1 MNAQVPHFPLTHG
14 QLAWVLALGKFLP
27 LPRWRHLMAQL
38 RYLRQLGIPFRE
50 TRRGKGRGH
59 RIRYSY
65 DELMEVA
72 VGLYA
77 LRQEVRPHVIAKILR
92 TNRARLR
99 RVFREALAER
109 PATALEQPSLASRG
123 TIVAIPDE
131 ARFLYVHTRYSDTP
145 GKYELV
151 LPAPATDQSE
161 SFDME
166 EVFTVDGTTGTQ
178 IPLTS
183 LVWEMTYWAQRAPDI
198 TPGRRART
206 PESSTALSPVR
217 A

>member
-1 MNAQVPHFPLTHG
+1 MNAHVPPLTLTHG
-14 QLAWVLALGKFLP
+14 QLAWVLALGQFLP
-27 LPRWRHLMAQL
+27 PPRWRHLMAQL

-50 TRRGKGRGH
+50 ARRGKGRGH

-65 DELMEVA
+65 EELMEVA

-77 LRQEVRPHVIAKILR
+77 LRQEVRPHVIAKILL

-99 RVFREALAER
+99 RVYREALDER
-109 PATALEQPSLASRG
+109 PATALEQPRLASRG

-131 ARFLYVHTRYSDTP
+131 ARFLCVHNRYSDTP
-145 GKYELV
+145 GQYELV
-151 LPAPATDQSE
+151 LPAQATDLSE
-161 SFDME
+161 SVEMPE
-166 EVFTVDGTTGTQ
+166 EVVDGTTETL

-183 LVWEMTYWAQRAPDI
+183 LVWEMTYWAQRAPGI

-206 PESSTALSPVR
+206 QEASTPLSTVR
-217 A
+217 T

>member
-1 MNAQVPHFPLTHG
+1 MNAHVPRLSLTHG
-14 QLAWVLALGKFLP
+14 QLAWVLALGQFLP
-27 LPRWRHLMAQL
+27 PPRWRHLMAQL

-50 TRRGKGRGH
+50 AQRGKGRGH

-77 LRQEVRPHVIAKILR
+77 LRQEVRPHVIAKILLR
-92 TNRARLR
+92 NRARLR
-99 RVFREALAER
+99 QVYREALAER
-109 PATALEQPSLASRG
+109 PATALEQPWLPSRG
-123 TIVAIPDE
+123 TIVALPEE
-131 ARFLYVHTRYSDTP
+131 ARFLYVHNRYSNTP
-145 GKYELV
+145 GQYELV
-151 LPAPATDQSE
+151 VPPPATDLSQSVE
-161 SFDME
+161 MPE
-166 EVFTVDGTTGTQ
+166 EFVDGTTETW

-183 LVWEMTYWAQRAPDI
+183 LVWEMTYWAQRAPGI

-206 PESSTALSPVR
+206 QESSTALSPVR

>member
-1 MNAQVPHFPLTHG
+1 MNPHVPRLSLTHG
-14 QLAWVLALGKFLP
+14 QLAWVVALGQFLP
-27 LPRWRHLMAQL
+27 PPRWRHLLAQL

-50 TRRGKGRGH
+50 AQRGKGRGH

-77 LRQEVRPHVIAKILR
+77 LRQEVRPHVIAKILLR
-92 TNRARLR
+92 NRARLR
-99 RVFREALAER
+99 RVYREALAER
-109 PATALEQPSLASRG
+109 PATALEQPWLPSRG
-123 TIVAIPDE
+123 TIVALPEE
-131 ARFLYVHTRYSDTP
+131 ARFLYVHNRYSNTP
-145 GKYELV
+145 GQYELV
-151 LPAPATDQSE
+151 VPPPATDLSQSVE
-161 SFDME
+161 ME
-166 EVFTVDGTTGTQ
+166 EVVAVDDTTETW

-183 LVWEMTYWAQRAPDI
+183 LVWEMTYWAQRAPGI

-206 PESSTALSPVR
+206 PESSTALSTVR

>member
-1 MNAQVPHFPLTHG
+1 MNAQVLHLTLTHG
-14 QLAWVLALGKFLP
+14 QLAWVVALGQFLP
-27 LPRWRHLMAQL
+27 PPRWRHLLAQL

-50 TRRGKGRGH
+50 AQRGKGRGH

-77 LRQEVRPHVIAKILR
+77 LRQEVRPHVIAKILLR
-92 TNRARLR
+92 NRARLR
-99 RVFREALAER
+99 RVYREARAER
-109 PATALEQPSLASRG
+109 PATALEQLWLPSRG
-123 TIVAIPDE
+123 TIVALPDE
-131 ARFLYVHTRYSDTP
+131 ARFLCVHNRYSDTP
-145 GKYELV
+145 GQSELLV
-151 LPAPATDQSE
+151 PTPATDLSQSVE
-161 SFDME
+161 ME
-166 EVFTVDGTTGTQ
+166 EVFAVDDTTATW

-183 LVWEMTYWAQRAPDI
+183 LVWEMTYWAQRAPGI

-217 A
+217 T